1 MKKFYQYND
10 VTELAKPYFIKIK
23 RMKMKKLA
31 LLIAVV
37 ILFSVNSIAQTLKPG
52 DGIRLTVYNIED
64 KLTGDYFVTEEGTI
78 RLPYLGKF
86 DVKDTFFPVL
96 KEKIIAKYDSIYKN
110 PEMTVQ
116 PLFRVSIIGEVN
128 KPGVYYVTGF
138 EKISDVLALAGGK
151 TSSANLD
158 EVYLIRDG
166 KKVEVDAEKI
176 FEEGN
181 ILADFDVRSG
191 DKIFIPRNFW
201 AKSNDASILVSAL
214 AVVAAIIGIFVN

>member
-1 MKKFYQYND
+1 M
-10 VTELAKPYFIKIK
+10 AKLYSKQNK
-23 RMKMKKLA
+23 SMKMKN
-31 LLIAVV
+31 LLIIIAFV
-37 ILFSVNSIAQTLKPG
+37 LAFSANTFAQILKPG

-64 KLTGDYFVTEEGTI
+64 KVNGDYFVTEEGTI

-86 DVKDTFFPVL
+86 DAKDTFFPVL

-151 TSSANLD
+151 TSAGNLD
-158 EVYLIRDG
+158 EIYLVRDG
-166 KKVEVDAEKI
+166 KKVEVDAEQI

-181 ILADFDVRSG
+181 VLADFDVRSG
-191 DKIFIPRNFW
+191 DKIFVPRNFW

-214 AVVAAIIGIFVN
+214 AVIAAIIGIFVN

>member
-1 MKKFYQYND
+1 MGNLKNNI
-10 VTELAKPYFIKIK
+10 VTDLAKLYLKLNK
-23 RMKMKKLA
+23 SVKMKKLLILAA
-31 LLIAVV
+31 LI
-37 ILFSVNSIAQTLKPG
+37 SVLSTNTFAQILKPG

-64 KLTGDYFVTEEGTI
+64 KVNGDYFVMEDGTI
-78 RLPYLGKF
+78 RLPYLGVLDAKE
-86 DVKDTFFPVL
+86 TFFNVL
-96 KEKIIAKYDSIYKN
+96 KEKIVAKYDSIYKN
-110 PEMTVQ
+110 PELSVQ

-151 TSSANLD
+151 TSSADLD
-158 EVYLIRDG
+158 GIYLVRDG
-166 KKVEVDAEKI
+166 KKVEVDAEQI

-181 ILADFDVRSG
+181 ILADFDVKSG
-191 DKIFIPRNFW
+191 DKIFVPRNFW